1 MPPRGKRIDGDPST
15 SKSVPG
21 QGPPGKGPPG
31 KGSSAELFNPVND
44 RRISELIVDQ
54 VRLLIRQQ
62 QLNPG
67 DRLPAERELCERF
80 GVSRVTVR
88 EALRVLEA
96 NGLVE
101 IRVGARGGAF
111 VTKPSQERLGEG
123 IADLLTLSAVTAAEV
138 TEVRL
143 ILELGMI
150 PLVCERANDDDF
162 AELLDICD
170 RQEKAL
176 ATGDYHMNLSAE
188 FHSRLAECAHN
199 AAVHM
204 LIQSFRGPLL
214 TSLERAQQSAPE
226 MGRRG
231 VKEHRDLVHAIQ
243 RGDVEQAGEIM
254 RRHLDRTA
262 GRVKNL

>member
-1 MPPRGKRIDGDPST
+1 MPPRGKRVDGDPST
-15 SKSVPG
+15 TKSVAE
-21 QGPPGKGPPG
+21 KA
-31 KGSSAELFNPVND
+31 SSANLFNPVND

-96 NGLVE
+96 NGLVQ

-138 TEVRL
+138 TEARL
-143 ILELGMI
+143 ILEVGMV
-150 PLVCERANDDDF
+150 PLVCERADDDDV
-162 AELLDICD
+162 AALLDICD

-176 ATGDYHMNLSAE
+176 ADGDYHMNLSAE

-199 AAVHM
+199 SAVHM

-214 TSLERAQQSAPE
+214 MSLERAQQSAPE
-226 MGRRG
+226 MGHLG
-231 VKEHRDLVHAIQ
+231 AKEHRRLVHAIQ
-243 RGDVEQAGEIM
+243 RRDVEQAGEIM
-254 RRHLDRTA
+254 RKHLGRTA
-262 GRVKNL
+262 KRVKDL

>member
-1 MPPRGKRIDGDPST
+1 MPPRGKRVDGDPTTAKST
-15 SKSVPG
+15 L
-21 QGPPGKGPPG
+21 G
-31 KGSSAELFNPVND
+31 KGSSADLFNPVND

-111 VTKPSQERLGEG
+111 VTKPSRERLGEG

-150 PLVCERANDDDF
+150 PLVCERADDEDI

-176 ATGDYHMNLSAE
+176 ADGDYHMNLSAE

-199 AAVHM
+199 SAVHM
-204 LIQSFRGPLL
+204 LTQSFRGPLL
-214 TSLERAQQSAPE
+214 MSLERAQQSAPE
-226 MGRRG
+226 MGQLG
-231 VKEHRDLVHAIQ
+231 AKEHRRLVHAIQ
-243 RGDVEQAGEIM
+243 LRDVEQAGEIM
-254 RRHLDRTA
+254 RQHLDRTA
-262 GRVKNL
+262 RRVKDL

>member
-1 MPPRGKRIDGDPST
+1 M
-15 SKSVPG
+15 
-21 QGPPGKGPPG
+21 
-31 KGSSAELFNPVND
+31 GSSADLFNPVND

-111 VTKPSQERLGEG
+111 VTTPSRERVGEG

-138 TEVRL
+138 TEARL
-143 ILELGMI
+143 ILEVGMI
-150 PLVCERANDDDF
+150 PLVCERADDDDIT
-162 AELLDICD
+162 ALLDICD
-170 RQEKAL
+170 RQDKAL
-176 ATGDYHMNLSAE
+176 ADGDYHMNLSAE

-199 AAVHM
+199 SAVHM

-214 TSLERAQQSAPE
+214 MSLERAQQSAPE
-226 MGRRG
+226 MGPLG
-231 VKEHRDLVHAIQ
+231 AKEHRRLVHAIQ
-243 RGDVEQAGEIM
+243 RRDVEQAGAIM
-254 RRHLDRTA
+254 RKHLGRTA
-262 GRVKNL
+262 KRVKNL